1 MNKKVYIRDYKSAKK
16 VCIDAKKVCID
27 AKKVYIIA
35 EKVYIDTKK
44 GLHFCTIGLQHLS
57 KNDKKVYQMQTSVNQ
72 CKPFQRFTS
81 ICPPMKRLPAGML
94 HCIHPHSIPPEKF
107 YIIRTSLYIECILKI
122 QGLRPFMYN
131 SITLSQGH
139 IRYTMMFMVYTMMF
153 MVYTMYIYIYRCI
166 LVYS

>member
-1 MNKKVYIRDYKSAKK
+1 MNKKVYIRGYKSAKK

-81 ICPPMKRLPAGML
+81 ICPPMFFKLEGTEENQGVNNVIRASMALFVFRQSPILWTHNTCEEELGTGIPTVLQGNIVAILLNAVRKWRDHNNGIL
-94 HCIHPHSIPPEKF
+94 H
-107 YIIRTSLYIECILKI
+107 TAM
-122 QGLRPFMYN
+122 Q
-131 SITLSQGH
+131 
-139 IRYTMMFMVYTMMF
+139 
-153 MVYTMYIYIYRCI
+153 
-166 LVYS
+166 